1 MSKARHSI
9 AASFGLL
16 LAVVANL
23 LAPISSAQAAASLPT
38 APVRIIQC
46 PGGGFYAVDAVG
58 IASRGGQNQYLDE
71 GGNVVP
77 GGNCAGDIILDSSVQ
92 TIEEFAFDSAPLTGV
107 TLPTGLTTIRGG
119 AFFSTSLTSLSV
131 PDSVTSIGTS
141 AFAAVP
147 LTSLHLG
154 SSLVSIGGSAFIAA
168 TLTTLEIPSS
178 VTTVGSSAFR
188 NSPLT
193 TLTINS
199 PSIALGSNSFNAA
212 ATANLPCFYNLGGAT
227 ISPTTL
233 SSAKLP
239 TPCVVHNIVV
249 TAGPNG
255 TVSNPYRYIDDQA
268 TPEYIITP
276 ATGYQVDSV
285 SVDGTDVT
293 GSLVTVSGETK
304 RYIFAAVT
312 ADHTLIA
319 SFKAIPAPAPAPV
332 TTTSPPSTPE
342 PTPAP
347 TPSPTPSP
355 TPAPTPNPTAT
366 PSPTAEPSPSPV
378 PATKSTSR
386 TVKFASGSAA
396 LSSAAKEALRR
407 LAPKLSKAALI
418 TITGYSQGPTV
429 LPSDI
434 ALSRNR
440 ALAVRDYLKTLLNGK
455 ALIRVNAKQVTM
467 TGERY
472 RTALITF
479 VG

>member
-23 LAPISSAQAAASLPT
+23 LAPISSAQAVASLPT

-178 VTTVGSSAFR
+178 VTTIGSSAFR

-239 TPCVVHNIVV
+239 TPCVVHNIAV

-347 TPSPTPSP
+347 TP
-355 TPAPTPNPTAT
+355 NPTAT

-396 LSSAAKEALRR
+396 LSSSAKESLRR
-407 LAPKLSKAALI
+407 LAPKLSTAARI

-440 ALAVRDYLKTLLNGK
+440 ALAVRDYLKTLLHGK

-467 TGERY
+467 TGGRY

>member
-23 LAPISSAQAAASLPT
+23 LAPISSAQAVASLPT

-77 GGNCAGDIILDSSVQ
+77 GGNCAGDIILDNSVQ

-239 TPCVVHNIVV
+239 TPCVVHNIAV

-268 TPEYIITP
+268 TPAYVITP

-304 RYIFAAVT
+304 RYTFAVVT

-319 SFKAIPAPAPAPV
+319 SFKQIPAPAPAPV

-342 PTPAP
+342 PTPVITP

-355 TPAPTPNPTAT
+355 TPAPTPNPTA
-366 PSPTAEPSPSPV
+366 EPSPSPA
-378 PATKSTSR
+378 PTTKSTSR

-396 LSSAAKEALRR
+396 LGSAAKEALRR
-407 LAPKLSKAALI
+407 LAPKLSKAARI
-418 TITGYSQGPTV
+418 TITGCSQGPTI

-440 ALAVRDYLKTLLNGK
+440 ALAVRDYLKTVLNGK